1 MSLKYHLD
9 LLNKMNEFAVQIE
22 SHVINIEDQ
31 IDDFDDNINNAD
43 QEKNKDYVSDILV
56 DKTKPITE
64 GDILINYFQNKNT
77 EVKNEIKNIIKFAE
91 DNLFL
96 KLSNDITTYSPDRIY
111 TLQDLTNILFNL
123 SNSSESNGISTFLG
137 KTIKV
142 NVNGNIED
150 RYISTIS
157 GNSVINGNDLS
168 LGYSSSNFEEND
180 VIEKN
185 LILTNIDYDTNQVI
199 EKEVTLLIS
208 KGDNDDIKFD
218 LKFLG
223 EYGNTIIKK
232 IDITNPNSISFN
244 SLINTK
250 N

>member
-1 MSLKYHLD
+1 MSLTYHLN
-9 LLNKMNEFAVQIE
+9 LLNKIDELSKHIE
-22 SHVINIEDQ
+22 SHIINIEDQ

-43 QEKNKDYVSDILV
+43 QEKNKDYVSDILI
-56 DKTKPITE
+56 DKTKAITE
-64 GDILINYFQNKNT
+64 GEILINYFQNKNL
-77 EVKNEIKNIIKFAE
+77 VIKNEINNIIKFAE
-91 DNLFL
+91 DNLFF
-96 KLSNDITTYSPDRIY
+96 KLSNDITTYSPDTIY

-123 SNSSESNGISTFLG
+123 SNSSESDGISTFLG

-142 NVNGNIED
+142 NVNGNIEN

-157 GNSVINGNDLS
+157 GNSTINGSDLS
-168 LGYSSSNFEEND
+168 IGYSSSNFEEND
-180 VIEKN
+180 VIEKK
-185 LILTNIDYDTNQVI
+185 LILTNIDYNTNQVI

-232 IDITNPNSISFN
+232 IDITNTNSISFN
-244 SLINTK
+244 TLINTED
-250 N
+250 

>member
-1 MSLKYHLD
+1 MSLNYHLD
-9 LLNKMNEFAVQIE
+9 LLNKINELSVQIE

-43 QEKNKDYVSDILV
+43 QEKNKDYVSNILI

-64 GDILINYFQNKNT
+64 GEILINYFQNKNV
-77 EVKNEIKNIIKFAE
+77 EIKNEIINIIKFAE
-91 DNLFL
+91 DNLYF
-96 KLSNDITTYSPDRIY
+96 KLSNNISTYSPDTIY
-111 TLQDLTNILFNL
+111 TLQDLSNILFNL
-123 SNSSESNGISTFLG
+123 SNSSESNGISNFLG

-157 GNSVINGNDLS
+157 GNSTINSNNLS

-218 LKFLG
+218 IRFLG
-223 EYGNTIIKK
+223 EFGNTIIKK
-232 IDITNPNSISFN
+232 IDITSPNSISFN

-250 N
+250 E